1 MTDVEAAPV
10 LSALRRRLPRLPG
23 GMWIGFAVLAVI
35 VLIALLAP
43 HLSPYDGYKQNIM
56 HRQIPPAWNL
66 LLDGKGD
73 LSHPLGTDRLGR
85 DYWARIALGARV
97 SLIVGFVAALVA
109 TAIGM
114 VMGVLAGYYGS
125 RIDAVMMFLLQTR
138 LAMPVTLVAL
148 TAVSLLGGSLL
159 IVTLV
164 ASLLLWDRAAV
175 VSRSVTQQV
184 RALDYVKAA
193 RALGATDLQIM
204 RNEILPSLV
213 NPLAVITTVEMSH
226 AVILEASLSFLGLGL
241 KPPTPSWGLML
252 AEAKQ
257 DIFFAPWA
265 ITIPG
270 AAIFILLI
278 AVTLIG
284 DGLQDLRARRRA

>member
-1 MTDVEAAPV
+1 MSGSEV
-10 LSALRRRLPRLPG
+10 LPALPARRRLLPRLPG
-23 GMWIGFAVLAVI
+23 GMWIGIVLLAAI
-35 VLIALLAP
+35 VLIAVLAP

-66 LLDGKGD
+66 LFDGKGD

-85 DYWARIALGARV
+85 DYWERIALGARV

-114 VMGVLAGYYGS
+114 VMGVLAGYYGG
-125 RIDAVMMFLLQTR
+125 RIDAAMMFLLQTR

-159 IVTLV
+159 IVTVV

-175 VSRSVTQQV
+175 VARSVTQQV

-204 RNEILPSLV
+204 RNEIAPSLV
-213 NPLAVITTVEMSH
+213 NPLAVIATIEMSH

-241 KPPTPSWGLML
+241 KPPTASWGLML

-284 DGLQDLRARRRA
+284 DGLQDLRARRQA